1 VTQYKRGRLGT
12 KRYWEVW
19 GAAPGCTLT
28 CLSQRKTEKRIIE
41 SAVDLYWHFR
51 ETGEV
56 AHMEVR
62 DPSGLIIM
70 RLTANGGNDATPNP
84 SDSDSMDV
92 DDA

>member
-1 VTQYKRGRLGT
+1 MTQYQRGRIGT

-28 CLSQRKTEKRIIE
+28 CLSKRKTEKRIVE

-62 DPSGLIIM
+62 DPHGQVFI
-70 RLTANGGNDATPNP
+70 RLTANGGKHESPDP
-84 SDSDSMDV
+84 SSADSVDV
-92 DDA
+92 DDS